1 MPPLR
6 LVSFVVLVLC
16 APSAVAAAG
25 RAAARAPD
33 AQAQAREFVRARTGS
48 LQRCYE
54 DVLRERPTA
63 SGRMRIRLTVARDG
77 AVGDVTVVRNELGP
91 AMAECVRTTVQG
103 WKAPFRPAEPVVV
116 EVPVSFTPVE

>member
-1 MPPLR
+1 MLPVR
-6 LVSFVVLVLC
+6 LVSLVAVALY
-16 APSAVAAAG
+16 APSVAAAAE

-33 AQAQAREFVRARTGS
+33 AQAREFVRARTGS

-63 SGRMRIRLTVARDG
+63 RGKMRVRLTVAGDG
-77 AVGDVTVVRNELGP
+77 AVRDVIVVQNELGP
-91 AMAECVRTTVQG
+91 AMAECVRATVEG

-116 EVPVSFTPVE
+116 EVPFSFTPVE